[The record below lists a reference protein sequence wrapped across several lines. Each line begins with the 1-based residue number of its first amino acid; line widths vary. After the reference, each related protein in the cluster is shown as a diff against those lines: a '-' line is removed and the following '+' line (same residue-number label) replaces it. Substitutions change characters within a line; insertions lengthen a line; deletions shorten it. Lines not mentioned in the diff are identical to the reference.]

1 MKPHLDALSHGAQT
15 PHILFQNH
23 LKKQQP
29 FIQRCVF
36 PSTKNIQKYP
46 NICQLFHGSPRRDHL
61 WNIHLGHL
69 LLKKIHKQHFLL
81 FLGTT
86 DQFQYLKDF
95 MNNLQSAVNFIF
107 EYCTQQISFLDMKIH
122 IGANGKPSTT
132 LRRKPTNYAALL
144 HFQSNHSLKRKESII
159 FLKALRYNLP
169 IADDTTLQKGF
180 DSLTIFLIARQ
191 YHLHTISRN
200 IPKALLDQSWTSN
213 PNSHLSIITP
223 YFVEGK

>member
-1 MKPHLDALSHGAQT
+1 MKSHLDALSHSAQT

-69 LLKKIHKQHFLL
+69 LLKKIHKHFLL

-180 DSLTIFLIARQ
+180 YSLTIFLIARQ